1 MASPPLSGRTFPG
14 RWGFILTGIFL
25 SASCGLDRKGMY
37 MGRKLY
43 VGNLSYSVT
52 KETLEELFGKV
63 GKVESVSIITD
74 KYSGQPR
81 GFGFV
86 EMSSQQ
92 EAEEAIKQLNG
103 QMLGDREIVVNEA
116 RAEERKGG
124 GGGGR
129 GFGGGGGGRGGGGGG
144 RGGGEKRRRY

>member
-1 MASPPLSGRTFPG
+1 M
-14 RWGFILTGIFL
+14 
-25 SASCGLDRKGMY
+25 
-37 MGRKLY
+37 
-43 VGNLSYSVT
+43 GNLSYSVT
-52 KETLEELFGKV
+52 KETLEEFFGKV

-103 QMLGDREIVVNEA
+103 QTLGDREIVVNEA

-129 GFGGGGGGRGGGGGG
+129 GFGGGGRGGGGGGERGG

>member
-1 MASPPLSGRTFPG
+1 
-14 RWGFILTGIFL
+14 
-25 SASCGLDRKGMY
+25 

-52 KETLEELFGKV
+52 KETLEEFFGKI

-92 EAEEAIKQLNG
+92 EAEEAVKQLNG
-103 QMLGDREIVVNEA
+103 QTLGDRQIVVNEA
-116 RAEERKGG
+116 RTEERKGG

-129 GFGGGGGGRGGGGGG
+129 GFGGGGGGGRGGGGGGGGG